1 MSPTVPLGITGV
13 TGAIGGRVA
22 ARIADRGLPQRLVV
36 RDPSRAPDQPG
47 AEIAQASYDDA
58 DAMRAAFAGVGTLF
72 LVSAKEQQD
81 RLRVHLNAVDAAVAA
96 GVGRIVYLSFLAAA
110 PDATFTFA
118 RDHFHTEAHIR
129 DTGVPFTFLR
139 SSLYLDYMPWM
150 CGDDGVIRGPA
161 GTGHFVP
168 VTRDDIADV
177 AVAVLS
183 GTGHDGLTYD
193 MTGPDRLTMSEVA
206 QELARATGRSIAFH
220 NETLEEARASR
231 AHYGAPDWEVEG
243 WVSTYAAIAQGELDV
258 ASDAVERVA
267 GHPPQTFRDYLAAHP
282 ESYERL
288 RADAR

>member
-1 MSPTVPLGITGV
+1 MSPAIPFGVTGS

-22 ARIADRGLPQRLVV
+22 ARVADRGLRQRLIV
-36 RDPSRAPDQPG
+36 RDPGRAPDLAG
-47 AEIAQASYDDA
+47 AEVAQASYDDVE
-58 DAMRAAFAGVGTLF
+58 AMRAAFDGVGTLF
-72 LVSAKEQQD
+72 LVSASEAQD
-81 RLRVHLNAVDAAVAA
+81 RLRQHVDAVDAAVAA
-96 GVGRIVYLSFLAAA
+96 GVERIVYLSFLAAA

-139 SSLYLDYMPWM
+139 SSLYLDFLPWM

-177 AVAVLS
+177 AVVAV
-183 GTGHDGLTYD
+183 TGAGHEGLTYD
-193 MTGPDRLTMSEVA
+193 MTGPDRLTMEEVA
-206 QELARATGRSIAFH
+206 QELTRATERAISFH
-220 NETLEEARASR
+220 HETLDEARASR

-243 WVSTYAAIAQGELDV
+243 WVTTYAAIATGELDV
-258 ASDAVERVA
+258 SSDAVERVA
-267 GHPPQTFRDYLAAHP
+267 GHLPQTFRSYLAAHP